1 MVTKGFNM
9 DIEHHTLEMDGLHW
23 HVVTSGPT
31 QAPPVLLLHCWS
43 GNWKLWETTMQRLEG
58 QFRFIAL
65 DHLGFGQS
73 DKPRGEHYGI
83 TIQARRSQAI
93 MAQLGYERFAV
104 MGHSMGG
111 HIALTLSAT
120 FPGIVS
126 RLIVVDPA
134 VDGKHLHPAS
144 YLLAPFMAAARGG
157 IEFPWRW
164 SAALIRAWPA
174 LGLQFFRVYFPDPF
188 RQREAALYWAGQI
201 TADGQ
206 LNACAWAHK
215 AISVWDVTPL
225 LKNIT
230 APALAI
236 WGVKD
241 WCVPLAQC
249 DLLEKGIPDCR
260 SVRIPAV
267 GHFPMIEAFE
277 TYIAAVEKF
286 LAG

>member
-1 MVTKGFNM
+1 MTKGVNM

-23 HVVTSGPT
+23 HVVTSGPV

-43 GNWKLWETTMQRLEG
+43 GNWKLWEKTMQCLDG
-58 QFRFIAL
+58 KFRFIAL

-73 DKPRGEHYGI
+73 AKPRGDHYGI
-83 TIQARRSQAI
+83 MEQARRSQTI
-93 MAQLGYERFAV
+93 MEKLGYARFGV

-120 FPGIVS
+120 FPKMVS

-134 VDGKHLHPAS
+134 VDGTRLHLAS
-144 YLLAPFMAAARGG
+144 YMLAPFMGAARRRL
-157 IEFPWRW
+157 EFPWRW
-164 SAALIRAWPA
+164 AEAMVKAWPA

-201 TADGQ
+201 SADGQ
-206 LNACAWAHK
+206 LNASAWAHK

-225 LKNIT
+225 LKNII
-230 APALAI
+230 APTLAI
-236 WGVKD
+236 WGAKD

-249 DLLEKGIPDCR
+249 DLLEREIPDCR
-260 SVRIPAV
+260 SVRIPEV
-267 GHFPMIEAFE
+267 GHFPMIEAFD
-277 TYIAAVEKF
+277 TYIVAVESF
-286 LAG
+286 LKG